1 MRNKEDEKDLY
12 RNLHTWNELR
22 MLEMFTELSLG
33 VAHVTSGADNVN
45 MSITEVTITDIIAG
59 HLSVVISDPD

>member
-1 MRNKEDEKDLY
+1 MRNKEDEKDLC
-12 RNLHTWNELR
+12 RTLHTWNELR

-45 MSITEVTITDIIAG
+45 MSIAEVTITDIIAG